1 MYRDEVTKEK
11 LGYVILIHNNGNG
24 YNALHYMVDS
34 FPKRCSFESSRSDK
48 SRCIF
53 PLFCLSV
60 CLSLSLSFSLSL
72 SLFLSYVSEL
82 PYYNDRLNME
92 ACHLCDT
99 TARNDVKRDTRGISL
114 TFDAMSE
121 NMKHTG
127 EK

>member
-1 MYRDEVTKEK
+1 M
-11 LGYVILIHNNGNG
+11 HF
-24 YNALHYMVDS
+24 S
-34 FPKRCSFESSRSDK
+34 F
-48 SRCIF
+48 I
-53 PLFCLSV
+53 LSV
-60 CLSLSLSFSLSL
+60 CLSLSLSLSFSLSL

>member
-1 MYRDEVTKEK
+1 MDITRYITWWIASQRDVR
-11 LGYVILIHNNGNG
+11 LNHQDLINRDAFFL
-24 YNALHYMVDS
+24 YSV
-34 FPKRCSFESSRSDK
+34 
-48 SRCIF
+48 
-53 PLFCLSV
+53 CLSV
-60 CLSLSLSFSLSL
+60 SLSLSLSFSLSL

-121 NMKHTG
+121 NMKHTE